1 MATRIKF
8 AEALLKIV
16 ADDSALNK
24 QLAGIEKTVG
34 EAGKR
39 MASGMKTAMLA
50 VTGAITA
57 GAGGLALVLKTTA
70 DAGDQLAKMSQ
81 RVAIGTEILSG
92 YKLAADLAGVEL
104 AEFGKGLQILSRNI
118 VETSQ
123 GTGTAKDAFAALGIK
138 VTDSGGKLK
147 TAEQI
152 MLEVADKFSKM
163 EDGAKKTAYAMDI
176 FGKSGANM
184 IPMLNAGRAALE
196 AQRKEA
202 ELFGATF
209 NTVQAKAAEEFNDTL
224 TSIGGAVKG
233 FATMVGNYLIPLA
246 NEVLGR
252 LLAKLKELAESGQL
266 RLWAVQTAEAIV
278 KGFVWAAQ
286 AVAKLAEASMFVV
299 NTFRLIMA
307 AAETLNATVMAVL
320 RELMAMIGKVIQGA
334 AWTAEKLGLSIAQPL
349 RDAQRVMEDWST
361 TFGHAATQAADK
373 AIGWWDAIGKGNKQ
387 AEEFATRVNSMA
399 EAFEAWAGKAIA
411 ASVAAA
417 AGLDLQTGAM
427 KKAADQAAQMET
439 ITYEVNGQTRT
450 MQVPKTP
457 TSIWSGTGT
466 PPAAAAAAS
475 ALATPAKAAPV
486 AASPAAAAAASASP
500 EAFAGNYLKAWESV
514 ETAATR
520 ILDGLKAKARDA
532 HSQVVESLYDVVKR
546 RLIEDLQD
554 EAARS

>member
-1 MATRIKF
+1 MATQIKF

-24 QLAGIEKTVG
+24 QLQGIERGVG
-34 EAGKR
+34 ESAKR
-39 MASGMKTAMLA
+39 MAAGMKTAMLA
-50 VTGAITA
+50 VTGAIAA
-57 GAGGLALVLKTTA
+57 GAAGLTLVLKTTA

-104 AEFGKGLQILSRNI
+104 QEFGKGLQILSRNI
-118 VETSQ
+118 VEAS
-123 GTGTAKDAFAALGIK
+123 TGSGAAKDAFAAMGIS
-138 VTDSGGKLK
+138 VFGTGGKLK
-147 TAEQI
+147 SAEQI

-163 EDGAKKTAYAMDI
+163 EDGATKTAYAMDI

-233 FATMVGNYLIPLA
+233 FTTMVGNYLIPLA
-246 NEVLGR
+246 NEVLGK
-252 LLAKLKELAESGQL
+252 LLAKLKELGESGQL

-278 KGFVWAAQ
+278 RGFVWAAQ
-286 AVAKLAEASMFVV
+286 AVGKLAEAGMFVV

-307 AAETLNATVMAVL
+307 GAETLNTTVMVVL
-320 RELMAMIGKVIQGA
+320 QALVAGIGRVLQA
-334 AWTAEKLGLSIAQPL
+334 SAWAAEKLGLSIAEPL
-349 RDAQRVMEDWST
+349 RGAQQVMEDWSA
-361 TFGHAATQAADK
+361 TFGQASKQAADK
-373 AIGWWDAIGKGNKQ
+373 AVAWWDAIGSGNKQ
-387 AEEFATRVNSMA
+387 AEEFSAKVNGMA
-399 EAFEAWAGKAIA
+399 ESFQAWAGKAIS
-411 ASVAAA
+411 ASVATA

-427 KKAADQAAQMET
+427 KKAADAAAQMET
-439 ITYEVNGQTRT
+439 ITYEVNGVTKT
-450 MQVPKTP
+450 MQVPKTAQ
-457 TSIWSGTGT
+457 SVWSGTGT
-466 PPAAAAAAS
+466 PPATAAAAS
-475 ALATPAKAAPV
+475 ALATPATSPAA
-486 AASPAAAAAASASP
+486 AATPAAAAAAAASP

-520 ILDGLKAKARDA
+520 ILDGLKAKARDT

-546 RLIEDLQD
+546 RLIDDLVD
-554 EAARS
+554 EAGRS